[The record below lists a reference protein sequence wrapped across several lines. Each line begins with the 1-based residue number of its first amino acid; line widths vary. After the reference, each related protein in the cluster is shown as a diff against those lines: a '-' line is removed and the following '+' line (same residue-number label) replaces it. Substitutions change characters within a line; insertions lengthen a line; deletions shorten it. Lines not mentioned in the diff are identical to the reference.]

1 MKNVQSSFYILLAAV
16 LWGTTGT
23 ARSFAPESAHP
34 LAIGAVR
41 LAIGGGILLLFAS
54 LRGNFSLKNW
64 PFLYT
69 ILASLTMALFQPLF
83 FSAVSL
89 AGVAIGTVVAIGSAP
104 LFAGLIEWLLLRK
117 APHIQWWI
125 ATGLSIIGCL
135 FIFVTRETVQVNPV
149 GLLLALGAGFSF
161 ASYTLINRKLVTGQ
175 STLLTVAIIFS
186 LAALLL
192 FPFMFFFDMSWMKTP
207 QGLGVSLHLGI
218 VATGIAYLLFTRG
231 LIHVSPSTAV
241 TLSLAE
247 PLTATLLGVF
257 VLKETL
263 ILSSWI
269 GIGLLLTGLGILLW
283 SQKDTTN
290 KRLEKEKAY

>member
-1 MKNVQSSFYILLAAV
+1 
-16 LWGTTGT
+16 
-23 ARSFAPESAHP
+23 
-34 LAIGAVR
+34 
-41 LAIGGGILLLFAS
+41 
-54 LRGNFSLKNW
+54 
-64 PFLYT
+64 
-69 ILASLTMALFQPLF
+69 
-83 FSAVSL
+83 
-89 AGVAIGTVVAIGSAP
+89 
-104 LFAGLIEWLLLRK
+104 
-117 APHIQWWI
+117 
-125 ATGLSIIGCL
+125 
-135 FIFVTRETVQVNPV
+135 
-149 GLLLALGAGFSF
+149 
-161 ASYTLINRKLVTGQ
+161 
-175 STLLTVAIIFS
+175 
-186 LAALLL
+186 
-192 FPFMFFFDMSWMKTP
+192 MKTP